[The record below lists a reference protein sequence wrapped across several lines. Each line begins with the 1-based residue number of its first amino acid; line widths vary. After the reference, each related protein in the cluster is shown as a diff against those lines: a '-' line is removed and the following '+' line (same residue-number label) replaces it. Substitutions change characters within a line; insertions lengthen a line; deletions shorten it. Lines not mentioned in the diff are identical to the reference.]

1 MIQILNIVHENKS
14 KKRANVQ
21 QVCVQSRNYKFTVW
35 NALHCYETK
44 EFVSIFFFAKR
55 YFTVACTYVYVCQ
68 PKLTVCVN
76 DLTSIHVCYQCL
88 MLSVPDATS
97 AWCYQCLM
105 RPVPDVISV
114 WCDQYLMLPVPD
126 VSSTWWLIERVDKA
140 APFAGR
146 RGLRCSVGHLP
157 ASHPAS
163 SSPSRSPVVTYS
175 PSRSHVH
182 AAMKLDTRRVT
193 SLVVVDVLQWSW
205 TVTLRTS
212 MMYSWPSLPKMASTA
227 TMSSPPNILLASSTH
242 SLYLPKWRHIANN

>member
-1 MIQILNIVHENKS
+1 MIL
-14 KKRANVQ
+14 R
-21 QVCVQSRNYKFTVW
+21 
-35 NALHCYETK
+35 
-44 EFVSIFFFAKR
+44 
-55 YFTVACTYVYVCQ
+55 VYM
-68 PKLTVCVN
+68 
-76 DLTSIHVCYQCL
+76 Y
-88 MLSVPDATS
+88 ATS

-182 AAMKLDTRRVT
+182 AAMMIDTRRVT
-193 SLVVVDVLQWSW
+193 SLVVVDVLQCDF
-205 TVTLRTS
+205 THLNDV
-212 MMYSWPSLPKMASTA
+212 
-227 TMSSPPNILLASSTH
+227 LLAVFAQDGLNCHNVKSTEH
-242 SLYLPKWRHIANN
+242 FASFVHPQLVPADMTSHRQ